1 MTRMKR
7 IAAALLATVALAAA
21 NSGAIAQEGTKI
33 FVVGGKADDPFFSV
47 IKKGVDDAA
56 RAVEAYGGS
65 VSFLQLQTYDQIGP
79 DAANLVRTAINQG
92 ANGIAVP
99 NWVPEAEDPAI
110 MAARDAGI
118 PVMIYN
124 SGGAEKA
131 KELGALNF
139 IGSDE
144 YLAGKAG
151 GEYFANHGATKVI
164 CVNTVPGAANLEARC
179 QGVLDAMTAAGKSAE
194 KLPLPPTS
202 FGNPTAVAEAIKAA
216 LLKDDTVDGIIT
228 ISQADADS
236 AANGIAQAGG
246 AGRVGLGG
254 FDMNADD
261 PGPHQERH
269 PALRGRSAA
278 LPSGVPCDVAATFPR
293 RFRDERADEPDPY
306 GSGHRRLCPTSSRR
320 WPARLKALARP
331 ANPMSG
337 LRAT

>member
-1 MTRMKR
+1 MTHAKR
-7 IAAALLATVALAAA
+7 IAAALLATTALAAA
-21 NSGAIAQEGTKI
+21 ADGAAAKGGAHIY
-33 FVVGGKADDPFFSV
+33 VVGGKADDPFFAV

-56 RAVEAYGGS
+56 LAAKAYGGS

-99 NWVPEAEDPAI
+99 NWVPAAEDPAI
-110 MAARDAGI
+110 KAARDAGI

-124 SGGAEKA
+124 SGGVEKA

-144 YLAGKAG
+144 YLAGKAAG
-151 GEYFANHGATKVI
+151 TYLAQHGAKKVV

-179 QGVLDAMTAAGKSAE
+179 QGVSDGMTAAGQSGQ

-216 LLKDDTVDGIIT
+216 LLKDSDVDGIVT

-246 AGRVGLGG
+246 AGRVKLGG
-254 FDMNADD
+254 FDMNKTILDRIKGGTQLFAVDQQPYLQGFLATSLLHD
-261 PGPHQERH
+261 HAAFGTNVPTNPILTGP
-269 PALRGRSAA
+269 AI
-278 LPSGVPCDVAATFPR
+278 VD
-293 RFRDERADEPDPY
+293 
-306 GSGHRRLCPTSSRR
+306 SSNVEQ
-320 WPARLKALARP
+320 ALAGAAQGTR
-331 ANPMSG
+331 
-337 LRAT
+337 

>member
-1 MTRMKR
+1 MTHMKR
-7 IAAALLATVALAAA
+7 IAAALMATAAISVAAGAAT
-21 NSGAIAQEGTKI
+21 AQDGTKI
-33 FVVGGKADDPFFSV
+33 FVVGGPFFSV

-56 RAVEAYGGS
+56 LAVKAYGGS

-151 GEYFANHGATKVI
+151 GEYFAQHGAAKVI

-194 KLPLPPTS
+194 KLPLPATS
-202 FGNPTAVAEAIKAA
+202 FGSPTAVAEAIKAA
-216 LLKDDTVDGIIT
+216 LLKDSDVDGIVT

-254 FDMNADD
+254 FDMNATILDRIKNGTQLFAVD
-261 PGPHQERH
+261 QQPYLQGFLATSLLHSH
-269 PALRGRSAA
+269 AA
-278 LPSGVPCDVAATFPR
+278 FGTNV
-293 RFRDERADEPDPY
+293 
-306 GSGHRRLCPTSSRR
+306 PTSPILTG
-320 WPARLKALARP
+320 PAIVDSSNVEQTLAGAAQGTR
-331 ANPMSG
+331 
-337 LRAT
+337 